1 MSVLG
6 DLGYVVLATGGS
18 SETPAS
24 IIAECVF
31 QFLVIFFANLIN
43 MWVLYL
49 SGCNKVRMWIKGR
62 SKRLLNFV

>member
-1 MSVLG
+1 MLVTS
-6 DLGYVVLATGGS
+6 GS
-18 SETPAS
+18 SATPAS
-24 IIAECVF
+24 ITAECVF
-31 QFLVIFFANLIN
+31 QFLAIFFAILIN